1 MEGTV
6 IVSGDGEEAKLAGLG
21 DGETIEEDS
30 FGEREDDGVG
40 SDAKGE
46 RGYGYSGEAGAA
58 TQHAGGVA
66 EVGPKLVEETEAEG
80 RADVHAVSF
89 HVAEFDT
96 GAAEGFGRGE
106 TGALE
111 IFGAQLDVVAE
122 LGFDAGLDGV
132 AAEKGVE
139 IGAKLGFHG
148 YSSSGVRLRIPA
160 MRDACIRPRW
170 LGMASPRI
178 SRGV

>member
-1 MEGTV
+1 MEWAV

-21 DGETIEEDS
+21 DGKTIEEDS

-46 RGYGYSGEAGAA
+46 RSYSDSGKAGASA
-58 TQHAGGVA
+58 QHAGGVA
-66 EVGPKLVEETEAEG
+66 EVGAEFVEETEAEG

-89 HVAEFDT
+89 HVAEFDA
-96 GAAEGFGRGE
+96 GAAVGFGGGE
-106 TGALE
+106 TGTLE

-122 LGFDAGLDGV
+122 FGFDVGLDGV
-132 AAEKGVE
+132 AMEKGVE

-148 YSSSGVRLRIPA
+148 YSSSGMKLRIPA
-160 MRDACIRPRW
+160 MRDACIRPSW
-170 LGMASPRI
+170 LGMASPRT